1 MSEKASAAALSALHA
16 AVARTL
22 AERIAGIT
30 ITTED
35 GKEVTQ
41 YASPAEITAA
51 ITFLKNNHVTA
62 DPAANEG
69 LGDLQRALENRRSR
83 RKLRVV
89 SDEVENDFDRQY
101 GS

>member
-16 AVARTL
+16 VVARELT
-22 AERIAGIT
+22 ERIVGY
-30 ITTED
+30 EVEDSD
-35 GKEVTQ
+35 GKKVKVR
-41 YASPAEITAA
+41 ASAAEIAAA
-51 ITFLKNNHVTA
+51 ITLLKNNNITA
-62 DPAANEG
+62 DPATNEG
-69 LGDLQRALENRRSR
+69 LSDLQKALENRRSR